1 MVTHEFLHSETS
13 DIAIFEWL
21 LKLLQQ
27 KWQRRKKCKI
37 EIRINPDFASS
48 DETWS
53 TGFGGMRGA

>member
-48 DETWS
+48 DET
-53 TGFGGMRGA
+53 